1 MNTWNKACF
10 CQRFNTRV
18 FKAVLRELKC
28 LLQLFSKKKKNHS
41 CAILI
46 SKIEGEGGVKKL
58 EKDKNV
64 DKPIVVVS
72 H

>member
-10 CQRFNTRV
+10 CQIFNTRV

-28 LLQLFSKKKKNHS
+28 LLQLFSKKKNHN

-46 SKIEGEGGVKKL
+46 SKIEGKGGMKKL
-58 EKDKNV
+58 EKHKNV
-64 DKPIVVVS
+64 D
-72 H
+72 

>member
-1 MNTWNKACF
+1 MLITTFQK
-10 CQRFNTRV
+10 
-18 FKAVLRELKC
+18 
-28 LLQLFSKKKKNHS
+28 KKKKNHS

>member
-10 CQRFNTRV
+10 CQIFNTHV

-28 LLQLFSKKKKNHS
+28 LLQLFSKKNRS
-41 CAILI
+41 CAIWI
-46 SKIEGEGGVKKL
+46 SKIEGEGGVKKM

-64 DKPIVVVS
+64 DKPIIVVS

>member
-10 CQRFNTRV
+10 CQIFNTRV

-28 LLQLFSKKKKNHS
+28 LLQLFSKKNHS
-41 CAILI
+41 CAILT

-64 DKPIVVVS
+64 DKSIMVVS